1 MGTSTNA
8 DPESDSE
15 SAADSDADTEG
26 GADDAT
32 DAAVRAG
39 LRVDAF
45 RSLKHGGVCLRAV
58 EGAAAG
64 AVVDRRESAFVRD
77 AEFVVDQEKRR
88 EALATGER
96 TVHAWVRETLV
107 EDPEPPGETVPV
119 VYDPRKYSSFGVR
132 STEEAI
138 RRARVAQVRP
148 DCVLAVP

>member
-1 MGTSTNA
+1 MGTSTDA
-8 DPESDSE
+8 DRESDSE
-15 SAADSDADTEG
+15 SAADSDADAAG
-26 GADDAT
+26 GADDTA
-32 DAAVRAG
+32 DAAVRTG
-39 LRVDAF
+39 LRINVF

-64 AVVDRRESAFVRD
+64 AVVDRRESTFVRD

-88 EALATGER
+88 KALATGER
-96 TVHAWVRETLV
+96 TVHAWVRGTLV
-107 EDPEPPGETVPV
+107 EDPEPPGKTVPV
-119 VYDPRKYSSFGVR
+119 VYDPRAYSSFVLR